1 VRLFAAVWP
10 PDSVLAALAG
20 TSLPPASGL
29 RWTPPERWH
38 VTLAFYGEVPTH
50 EVSDLTAALAD
61 GVGAVRT
68 APVAY
73 LGDRTCRLGHH
84 VLAAPVAGLDA
95 LAAPVM
101 RATRRWIGDDR
112 RFRGHLTLARARRQ
126 QGIPHPLVDH
136 PLFPDGDHP
145 LFPDG
150 SVQVGRLGWEVTE
163 ACLVESATIAGD
175 HEYRTLASLEVGRRG
190 RPEPG
195 GLRIPHT
202 NMRS

>member
-1 VRLFAAVWP
+1 VAGRADQGPGAVRLFAAVWP

-84 VLAAPVAGLDA
+84 VLAAPVATSRW
-95 LAAPVM
+95 PVPGAN
-101 RATRRWIGDDR
+101 RGSRTHWSTTRSSPTETTRSSPTDR
-112 RFRGHLTLARARRQ
+112 CRSGGWA
-126 QGIPHPLVDH
+126 
-136 PLFPDGDHP
+136 
-145 LFPDG
+145 
-150 SVQVGRLGWEVTE
+150 GR
-163 ACLVESATIAGD
+163 
-175 HEYRTLASLEVGRRG
+175 
-190 RPEPG
+190 
-195 GLRIPHT
+195 
-202 NMRS
+202 